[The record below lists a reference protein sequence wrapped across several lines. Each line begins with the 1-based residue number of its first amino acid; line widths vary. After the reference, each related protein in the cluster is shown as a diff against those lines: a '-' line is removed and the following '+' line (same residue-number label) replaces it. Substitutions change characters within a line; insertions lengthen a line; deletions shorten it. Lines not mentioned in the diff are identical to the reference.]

1 MCVSD
6 VGRVVAVAADGA
18 TAELVEGGPRRAV
31 SLAVLALEG
40 TPVAVGDWVEVHTG
54 LAVGVLDE
62 ADAVARLATLAEAGA
77 LGPDPRPADR

>member
-40 TPVAVGDWVEVHTG
+40 TPVVVGDWLEVHTG
-54 LAVGVLDE
+54 LAVAVLDE
-62 ADAVARLATLAEAGA
+62 TDAAARLATLAEAGA
-77 LGPDPRPADR
+77 LAPVARPIER

>member
-6 VGRVVAVAADGA
+6 VGRVAAVSADGA

-31 SLAVLALEG
+31 SMAVLVLEG
-40 TPVAVGDWVEVHTG
+40 TRVAVGDWVEVHTG

-62 ADAVARLATLAEAGA
+62 AEARARLAALDEAGA
-77 LGPDPRPADR
+77 LGPAPASG